1 MRWVSPIVVFVGKEP
16 LEQQPRPAPLE
27 GQIYTLC
34 FYRVL
39 CTIMFRLEVIGE
51 TEKREQLAEQVIR
64 EQDSKKLIELAKA
77 LAERDEKKKGLHSV
91 AA

>member
-1 MRWVSPIVVFVGKEP
+1 V
-16 LEQQPRPAPLE
+16 
-27 GQIYTLC
+27 
-34 FYRVL
+34 
-39 CTIMFRLEVIGE
+39 FRLEVIGE

-77 LAERDEKKKGLHSV
+77 LAERDEKKKGLQSV